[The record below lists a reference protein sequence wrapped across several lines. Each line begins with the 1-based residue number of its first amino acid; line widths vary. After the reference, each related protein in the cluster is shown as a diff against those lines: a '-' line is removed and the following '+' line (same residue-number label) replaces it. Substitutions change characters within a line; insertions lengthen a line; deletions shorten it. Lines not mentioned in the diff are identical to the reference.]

1 MILLWKHGFL
11 RVTVKVLFLT
21 AQAAHDDRGVATQRA
36 MTLDYSWKTVL
47 AKAQVEVSTYLMPHI
62 VTGEGNIGFHCE
74 WDNLNRTTTNVH
86 GNTIIFIINS
96 SGGIMLGNMLPIVQ
110 AIDTNKLRWCGLIT
124 RREEESMLRVMM
136 QLKANGKRSRGD
148 QDQGG

>member
-1 MILLWKHGFL
+1 
-11 RVTVKVLFLT
+11 
-21 AQAAHDDRGVATQRA
+21 
-36 MTLDYSWKTVL
+36 
-47 AKAQVEVSTYLMPHI
+47 MPHI

-74 WDNLNRTTTNVH
+74 WNNLNRTTTNVH
-86 GNTIIFIINS
+86 GNTIVNG
-96 SGGIMLGNMLPIVQ
+96 SGGIMLGNMLPIFQ

-148 QDQGG
+148 QD

>member
-1 MILLWKHGFL
+1 M
-11 RVTVKVLFLT
+11 
-21 AQAAHDDRGVATQRA
+21 
-36 MTLDYSWKTVL
+36 
-47 AKAQVEVSTYLMPHI
+47 MPQI

-86 GNTIIFIINS
+86 GNTIVNS

-110 AIDTNKLRWCGLIT
+110 AIDTDKLRWCGVIT

-148 QDQGG
+148 QAKGG